1 MTTETAADPQP
12 DLQIVDVEDVR
23 PEDGPDERPQLL
35 IEVPHAAD
43 TSEHFDA
50 VRSRLRSDL
59 PDRLEEFFFVN
70 TDVGTTAVAQEVAGL
85 LAERGVAT
93 RIVRCL
99 VPRTFVDCNRDLSVG
114 PDVRTDDGLTPAIPG
129 YVDDVADRAWL
140 DTLHQRYHEVVSA
153 AMAEIV
159 GGGDGEPPGHCIN
172 LHTYAPR
179 TVNLGPIRDDIVTAM
194 RRAYEPGVYED
205 WPMRP
210 QVDLIT
216 ETPEGVRLG
225 DEDWLRR
232 VRGEYEAIGV
242 SVEENGAYR
251 LIPDT
256 MGRIYAERYPGRL
269 LCVEIRRDLLADPYD
284 PFVEM
289 KISAEKALRMAGP
302 LAASYRA

>member
-1 MTTETAADPQP
+1 MSTEDTEI
-12 DLQIVDVEDVR
+12 QIVDVEDIQ
-23 PEDGPDERPQLL
+23 PGDGPDERPQLL

-43 TSEHFDA
+43 ILQQFDV

-70 TDVGTTAVAQEVAGL
+70 TDVGTTAVARAVAAL

-114 PDVRTDDGLTPAIPG
+114 PEVRTDDGLTPAIPG
-129 YVDDVADRAWL
+129 YVNDVADRAWL
-140 DTLHQRYHEVVSA
+140 GTLHQRYHEVVA
-153 AMAEIV
+153 AAYAEIV
-159 GGGDGEPPGHCIN
+159 GQGGHCIN

-179 TVNLGPIRDDIVTAM
+179 TVNLGVIRDDIVTAL
-194 RRAYEPGVYED
+194 RRAYEPGAYES
-205 WPMRP
+205 WPLRP
-210 QVDLIT
+210 EVDLIT
-216 ETPEGVRLG
+216 ETPEGVLLG
-225 DEDWLRR
+225 DEVWLRR
-232 VRGEYEAIGV
+232 VRDEYEAIGV

-269 LCVEIRRDLLADPYD
+269 LCVEIRRDLLADPFD
-284 PFVEM
+284 PFTEM
-289 KISAEKALRMAGP
+289 AISEEKALRMARP
-302 LAASYRA
+302 LAASYLL

>member
-1 MTTETAADPQP
+1 MSQEDTKLQTDPQTGIQ
-12 DLQIVDVEDVR
+12 LVDIQTHG
-23 PEDGPDERPQLL
+23 PEGQPQLL
-35 IEVPHAAD
+35 IEIPHAAD
-43 TSEHFDA
+43 SFEQFEA
-50 VRSRLRSDL
+50 VHSRLQSDL

-70 TDVGTTAVAQEVAGL
+70 TDIGTTAVAQALAGL
-85 LAERGVAT
+85 LAKRGVTT

-129 YVDDVADRAWL
+129 YVHDLADRAWL
-140 DTLHQRYHEVVSA
+140 GTLHRRYHEIVSA
-153 AMAEIV
+153 AYAEIV
-159 GGGDGEPPGHCIN
+159 GGGDDGSPGHCIN

-179 TVNLGPIRDDIVTAM
+179 TVNLGVIRDDIVTAL
-194 RRAYEPGVYED
+194 RRAYEPDVYGD
-205 WPMRP
+205 WPLRP
-210 QVDLIT
+210 EVDLIT

-232 VRGEYEAIGV
+232 VRDEYEAIGV

-256 MGRIYAERYPGRL
+256 MGRIYAERHPGRL

-284 PFVEM
+284 PFAEM
-289 KISAEKALRMAGP
+289 NISAERALRMAGP
-302 LAASYRA
+302 LAAAYRA